1 MSVLQMIKQK
11 LIEILGFDSKV
22 MRLEIKPGITDSKF
36 WLLFAYTT
44 AVRERKKKKKKKE
57 RLFI

>member
-22 MRLEIKPGITDSKF
+22 MQLEIKPGITDSKF

-44 AVRERKKKKKKKE
+44 AIRERKKKKKKKE